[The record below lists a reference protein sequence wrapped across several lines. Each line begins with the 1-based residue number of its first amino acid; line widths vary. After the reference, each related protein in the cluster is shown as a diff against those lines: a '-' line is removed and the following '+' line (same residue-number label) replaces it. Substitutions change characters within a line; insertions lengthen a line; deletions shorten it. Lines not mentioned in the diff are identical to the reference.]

1 MVWILLTAAA
11 LIIAVVFGAKWVL
24 APLLGYA
31 IFRVGTSTLRS
42 MAAGAPGRVD
52 PPEPVLNRPERT
64 LYWCEQCGAELL
76 LLVRG
81 AEAPPRHCGERMHE
95 RIELPPASR
104 S

>member
-1 MVWILLTAAA
+1 MVWILVAAAA
-11 LIIAVVFGAKWVL
+11 LVIAVVFGAKWVL

-31 IFRVGTSTLRS
+31 IFRVGTTTLRS
-42 MAAGAPGRVD
+42 MAAGAPVRD

-81 AEAPPRHCGERMHE
+81 AETPPRHCGERMHVRIE
-95 RIELPPASR
+95 RIPMPGV
-104 S
+104 